1 MSRKIDSSWLEIHA
15 GQKGVFVRDHGRL
28 ARLISDLPQPEQQY
42 PALSIF
48 LGSKRKDKALQAIFP
63 HNNIQRT
70 ASRASIGL
78 RCETLSA
85 ETNEP
90 LLFADGDVGEPTL
103 GQPPHIL
110 PGDHLVPGSPT
121 STLSAV
127 QTVYSRLVV
136 PFADLICIFAVDFQD
151 LAAVAQYLVGVT
163 RTGSPTGVPLA
174 VRPKVIVVLEEAST
188 DTTVS
193 NEIAQFYQQLNGM
206 DRRRLRES
214 FSSLNV
220 IHLDGKL
227 PETIQYER
235 LRLFI
240 KDQQSSMQA
249 LRRTNW
255 CQFTAQHLGALFQAA
270 LRTFGT
276 ESRFDL
282 VKATRLAFPVA
293 PGLHHHL
300 AHFWEIGLQGGCS
313 INTLARVVASA
324 LLMDH
329 YVPGMMLLEPRVV
342 FRTLYRSPLMKSCQA
357 YKRVAASGEQ
367 KPVNKETGISGNLQL
382 PSLPIKDLIGLV
394 EREFIQ
400 GFHVISTLTKAS
412 LDLRQET
419 LMSLCHE
426 LGQIKSQR
434 ICLYCLVRCAQ
445 HCQRCQH
452 AICDTCAQLFGNPAA
467 DAEYRFTLS
476 MCLLCL
482 SQEELVVDVLPPTMY
497 PTILAVDGGG
507 VRGVIPLEYLIL
519 IQERLGRECKLR
531 DLVDLAVGPSSGGLI
546 TLGMIGM
553 EWDIAICSQMF
564 DRLARRIF
572 YERRRSALSWLPRL
586 LFGRD
591 SMVGAIIQWLS
602 WLFHDGC
609 YDARIFD
616 ASLREAF
623 REDHRI
629 FGAVGLHSRT
639 HSRSKFGVVATSIA
653 EETRSFVF
661 GNFNAV
667 DWFAEEKHGQENPSS
682 PTIDGRE
689 ATDSP
694 IRARATAAAPFYF
707 STANLGPMGSFQ
719 DGGLKDNFAADI
731 ARRICG
737 RIWPSNPG
745 ITRVIS
751 MGTGRIDAPQER
763 SPQFRHVF
771 RDGFLQ
777 RSYSAFMSQMDTT
790 PKWLRMKNELSED
803 AQEDYLRF
811 DVALEDIPCTIDNA
825 NAMDEYRNLVIRQ
838 PGSNRMAREAATAL
852 LVGRFYFTLQSP
864 PEMVTGGDYVW
875 CDGAIRCK
883 GPVSPTVEALQAQ
896 HTKRMDFV
904 TDTECLASFGG
915 VNDICRSCG
924 RYYKPVTLL
933 LRHRDEKTNI
943 YLRLDRTK
951 RWRISGFPTSMSSL
965 VARQKLE
972 SPFGQPD
979 HGRPA
984 AVPCAT
990 CDSKVKLGGRRGKRK
1005 PSCTGLPPSKRVCI
1019 LGQVRAETGP
1029 QT

>member
-15 GQKGVFVRDHGRL
+15 GQKGAFVRDHGRL

-48 LGSKRKDKALQAIFP
+48 LGGKRKDKALQAIFP
-63 HNNIQRT
+63 HNNIGRT
-70 ASRASIGL
+70 ASRANIGL

-90 LLFADGDVGEPTL
+90 LLFADGGVGEPTL

-151 LAAVAQYLVGVT
+151 LTAVAQCLVGVT

-193 NEIAQFYQQLNGM
+193 NEIAQFYQQLNGV

-220 IHLDGKL
+220 IHMDGKL
-227 PETIQYER
+227 SETIQYER

-293 PGLHHHL
+293 LGLHHHL

-329 YVPGMMLLEPRVV
+329 YVPGMMCMSPGFFQCASNEKRENQQSKFVPLANYLLVLEPRVV
-342 FRTLYRSPLMKSCQA
+342 FRTLYRAPLMKSCQA
-357 YKRVAASGEQ
+357 YKRVAAGGEQ
-367 KPVNKETGISGNLQL
+367 KSVNKETGVSENFQL
-382 PSLPIKDLIGLV
+382 PGLPIKGLIGLV

-445 HCQRCQH
+445 HCQRCHH

-531 DLVDLAVGPSSGGLI
+531 DLVDLAVGPSSG
-546 TLGMIGM
+546 TL
-553 EWDIAICSQMF
+553 
-564 DRLARRIF
+564 
-572 YERRRSALSWLPRL
+572 
-586 LFGRD
+586 
-591 SMVGAIIQWLS
+591 
-602 WLFHDGC
+602 
-609 YDARIFD
+609 
-616 ASLREAF
+616 ASLPYNRY
-623 REDHRI
+623 
-629 FGAVGLHSRT
+629 GQLHL
-639 HSRSKFGVVATSIA
+639 TSA
-653 EETRSFVF
+653 
-661 GNFNAV
+661 
-667 DWFAEEKHGQENPSS
+667 
-682 PTIDGRE
+682 
-689 ATDSP
+689 
-694 IRARATAAAPFYF
+694 
-707 STANLGPMGSFQ
+707 
-719 DGGLKDNFAADI
+719 
-731 ARRICG
+731 
-737 RIWPSNPG
+737 
-745 ITRVIS
+745 
-751 MGTGRIDAPQER
+751 
-763 SPQFRHVF
+763 
-771 RDGFLQ
+771 
-777 RSYSAFMSQMDTT
+777 
-790 PKWLRMKNELSED
+790 
-803 AQEDYLRF
+803 
-811 DVALEDIPCTIDNA
+811 
-825 NAMDEYRNLVIRQ
+825 
-838 PGSNRMAREAATAL
+838 
-852 LVGRFYFTLQSP
+852 
-864 PEMVTGGDYVW
+864 
-875 CDGAIRCK
+875 
-883 GPVSPTVEALQAQ
+883 
-896 HTKRMDFV
+896 
-904 TDTECLASFGG
+904 
-915 VNDICRSCG
+915 
-924 RYYKPVTLL
+924 
-933 LRHRDEKTNI
+933 
-943 YLRLDRTK
+943 
-951 RWRISGFPTSMSSL
+951 
-965 VARQKLE
+965 
-972 SPFGQPD
+972 
-979 HGRPA
+979 
-984 AVPCAT
+984 
-990 CDSKVKLGGRRGKRK
+990 
-1005 PSCTGLPPSKRVCI
+1005 
-1019 LGQVRAETGP
+1019 
-1029 QT
+1029 